1 MLGLAVLAAVFSTTM
16 AASVDVVQPP
26 IRMENNYGFIESPG
40 FPNGYG
46 SELNLTWVVETQPG
60 FVIEIDFT
68 DFYLEASYDEDLG
81 GKCVYDYVTVGFY
94 FLLHCFFF
102 VKMILTNV
110 LYVFFFFA

>member
-46 SELNLTWVVETQPG
+46 SELNMTWVVETQPG

-94 FLLHCFFF
+94 FLLHCFFLL
-102 VKMILTNV
+102 K
-110 LYVFFFFA
+110 